1 MLFYINIILFNISL
15 FLLSF
20 KYIFIKYYGNKQIK
34 NVFKEAFF
42 NNISIEIRVIFIIL
56 IAIFIC
62 IIISIAL
69 YKLYRY
75 ILNYNFIFEYTYF
88 KKRKKIIIKKIYEKI
103 FLFFTIIIFI
113 FSYNY
118 KIKTIN
124 FFKDILKYVYINHQ
138 IKYKYN
144 NELIYPLIA
153 HAGGGIGGKAY
164 TNSFE
169 SLYENYQLG
178 HRYFEIDLLLM
189 PDKNILCAHDIHHLN
204 SITNTLEQYLSSDDY
219 KKKNIYGKYTIIDLE
234 ELFKFMSKHEDM
246 FIITDSKLAGEIIGY
261 KSNDDY
267 NESFWGKFI
276 EIAKNVDSSIL
287 NRIIPQIYYPE
298 MLTIINKY
306 YKFDNYIFTLYVTS
320 LDDESIIKFVY
331 ENPTIY
337 YITMPP
343 NRVENREFIF
353 KLQKLN
359 RKIFIHTINDID
371 EMIYYRKKGVYGFY
385 TDFIFPSQIKDIL

>member
-1 MLFYINIILFNISL
+1 
-15 FLLSF
+15 
-20 KYIFIKYYGNKQIK
+20 
-34 NVFKEAFF
+34 
-42 NNISIEIRVIFIIL
+42 
-56 IAIFIC
+56 
-62 IIISIAL
+62 
-69 YKLYRY
+69 
-75 ILNYNFIFEYTYF
+75 LNYNLILEYTYF
-88 KKRKKIIIKKIYEKI
+88 KKTSKIIIKDIYKKLFLLCTII
-103 FLFFTIIIFI
+103 FLT

-118 KIKTIN
+118 KIQTIN
-124 FFKDILKYVYINHQ
+124 FCNNLLKYVYINHQ
-138 IKYKYN
+138 IRNSYN
-144 NELIYPLIA
+144 NDVIYPLIA
-153 HAGGGIGGKAY
+153 HAGGGIDGKAY
-164 TNSFE
+164 TNSLE
-169 SLYENYQLG
+169 ALSENYNQG
-178 HRYFEIDLLLM
+178 HRYFEIDLILM
-189 PDKNILCAHDIHHLN
+189 PDRNILCAHDINHLN
-204 SITNTLEQYLSSDDY
+204 SITNTVEQNLSSDDY

-234 ELFKFMSKHEDM
+234 ELFKYMYKHKDM
-246 FIITDSKLAGEIIGY
+246 FLITDSKFASETMGY

-267 NESFWGKFI
+267 NEIFWEKFI

-306 YKFDNYIFTLYVTS
+306 YNFDKYIFTLYATS

-385 TDFIFPSQIKDIL
+385 TDFVFPLQIKDTL